1 MLANF
6 NLTQLF
12 SFPLQDD
19 PARKNFLITSLVYL
33 TAFVIPIVPL
43 IVIMGYTARIM
54 RQIVNGE
61 APHMP
66 AWDDFE
72 TIFKDGLYLF
82 GVRIVYMLP
91 LFIVFFPLFFGMAT
105 LPIWLQ
111 SSSNSDQLALLIPLL
126 FGLAMLLFVPL
137 TLALGL
143 AVPVAET
150 HAIVHNEF
158 AAAFRIREWWPI
170 LRSNWAG
177 FLLAFLISYL
187 ASMVLSA
194 LVGFAVITIVL
205 ICLLPL
211 LMPGI
216 YAYLTLIMYALFAQA
231 YKDGREKSSVQ
242 PQQTTTEN

>member
-1 MLANF
+1 MIANF
-6 NLTQLF
+6 NLSQLF

-19 PARKNFLITSLVYL
+19 SARKNFLIASLVYL
-33 TAFVIPIVPL
+33 TAFIIPILPL

-72 TIFKDGLYLF
+72 SLIKDGLYLF
-82 GVRIVYMLP
+82 GIRILYMLP
-91 LFIVFFPLFFGMAT
+91 LFIIFFPLFFGMLA

-126 FGLAMLLFVPL
+126 VGLTMLLFIPL
-137 TLALGL
+137 AIALGL
-143 AVPVAET
+143 AIPVAET
-150 HAIVHNEF
+150 HTIVHNDF
-158 AAAFRIREWWPI
+158 TAGFRFRAWWPI
-170 LRSNWAG
+170 FRANWTG

-187 ASMVLSA
+187 ASMILSTI
-194 LVGFAVITIVL
+194 VGVAMITIVL

-211 LMPGI
+211 LMPAI
-216 YAYLTLIMYALFAQA
+216 SAYLTLIMYALFAQA
-231 YKDGREKSSVQ
+231 YKTGKDNLSINQ
-242 PQQTTTEN
+242 